1 MAASR
6 VNGLPGIYTN
16 VFAYGDRT
24 DLQPFIGPMDLNNG
38 SDYGYYV
45 YCIEYDTDFDDDEY
59 QAAGWATADSSE
71 QRVAAYMIAAHQSD
85 TKDEHQAAVATAIHN
100 HIDVSTTDQWEWSR
114 RNVELE
120 TGDWDA
126 IDDLGEEYWEQA
138 VSVTPD
144 SVTPTITITSD
155 DLSSGVI
162 DPGIMTMDGG
172 YADDVSYT
180 MTISGPAVF
189 DDTGT
194 TTYSGTTT
202 GSKEQI
208 AWSATGS
215 GTVTISVECEQEH
228 TGKVKTLT
236 SQDLFTTSDE
246 TRSVSGKATL
256 DATPLT
262 VTTSTE
268 RIMNLSDPIHD
279 TAMLTGTIPDD
290 SYCVEFEL
298 WRQSDSDDA
307 DEDELVTTTECVP
320 VEAGDDPTV
329 DSPEVTV
336 DEPGVYYWRE
346 RLIRYKDTD
355 SENTVSYE
363 DARTEE
369 ETVYLIRVT
378 TDTERVMDLAEPVHD
393 TALIEGTLPDGDY
406 CMEFELWRQTD
417 SDDADEDT
425 LITTTECVT
434 VEPGVDVT
442 VDSPDVTVD
451 GTGTYYWRERLIKDK
466 DTDDELEVSYGD
478 ARVGDETVY
487 TIIVTTSTGDTAT
500 VGDDIHDT
508 AVITGTIP
516 DDTYCVEFELWEQ
529 SDSDDPADDTL
540 VTTTECV
547 PVEAGGNPTVDS
559 PDVTVDVTGTY
570 YWRERLIQ
578 DKDEDTERE
587 VSYGDARV
595 EEETVTVS
603 EGAGL
608 AQTGVTTI
616 LPLGVML
623 LTGGMGIML
632 HRRRSLR

>member
-1 MAASR
+1 M
-6 VNGLPGIYTN
+6 NGLPGVYTN
-16 VFAYGDRT
+16 VFAYGGRT
-24 DLQPFIGPMDLNNG
+24 DLQPFIGPMDLDNG

-59 QAAGWATADSSE
+59 QTAGWATADSSE

-85 TKDEHQAAVATAIHN
+85 TNDEHQAAVATAIHN
-100 HIDVSTTDQWEWSR
+100 HIDVSATDQWEWSR
-114 RNVELE
+114 QNVDLE

-126 IDDLGEEYWEQA
+126 IDELGEEYWEQA

-155 DLSSGVI
+155 DLSSGVV

-202 GSKEQI
+202 GSEEQI

-298 WRQSDSDDA
+298 WRQSDSDDV
-307 DEDELVTTTECVP
+307 DEDELVTTTECVA
-320 VEAGDDPTV
+320 VEAGENPTV

-363 DARTEE
+363 GARTEE

-378 TDTERVMDLAEPVHD
+378 TNTERVMDLAEPVHD

-425 LITTTECVT
+425 LITTTECVA

-478 ARVGDETVY
+478 VRVGDETVY
-487 TIIVTTSTGDTAT
+487 LISVATSTKDTAT
-500 VGDDIHDT
+500 VGDNIHDT

-547 PVEAGGNPTVDS
+547 PVEAGDDPTVDS

-623 LTGGMGIML
+623 LTGGAGIML